1 MKLLH
6 TSDWHVGKGLKGIS
20 RTEEH
25 REVLSEVIRIAKAE
39 QVDMAIV
46 AGDLFDSSAPTPEAS
61 AVVFEALLA
70 LRDTGATVVAIAGNH
85 DHPGQFEALRPLM
98 AAAGITIL
106 GRAHRPED
114 GGVVEVVTQAGETV
128 RLALLP
134 FCSQRHIVKAAQL
147 MAQDAAENAATYDAR
162 MRALLDSLTASFG
175 PGTVNVVVAHC
186 TIVGGRTGG
195 GEREAPTIFDYWV
208 DATAFPASVHYV
220 ALGHLHRT
228 QRLPGACPIWYSG
241 SPLQVDFG
249 ETEETKNVLVI
260 EATATTPAT
269 VRQIP
274 LTTGRRLR
282 TVTGT
287 LQQLRHLAGTTGN
300 DVLRVFVN
308 EPARAGLADEVREI
322 LPLAVEVRVATALT
336 DADNGDRP
344 AVARH
349 ARSPHELFKDFLGSR
364 GVSDERVERL
374 FAELLDEQTTADN
387 AELGAR

>member
-1 MKLLH
+1 
-6 TSDWHVGKGLKGIS
+6 
-20 RTEEH
+20 
-25 REVLSEVIRIAKAE
+25 
-39 QVDMAIV
+39 
-46 AGDLFDSSAPTPEAS
+46 
-61 AVVFEALLA
+61 
-70 LRDTGATVVAIAGNH
+70 
-85 DHPGQFEALRPLM
+85 
-98 AAAGITIL
+98 
-106 GRAHRPED
+106 
-114 GGVVEVVTQAGETV
+114 
-128 RLALLP
+128 LLP
-134 FCSQRHIVKAAQL
+134 FCSQRHIVKAAHL

-162 MRALLDSLTASFG
+162 MRALVDSLTTSFG

-195 GEREAPTIFDYWV
+195 GEREAQTIFDYWV

-249 ETEETKNVLVI
+249 ETEEDKNVLVV

-287 LQQLRHLAGTTGN
+287 LQQLHHLAGTTGN

-322 LPLAVEVRVATALT
+322 LPLAVEVRVASALT

-387 AELGAR
+387 AELGAG

>member
-6 TSDWHVGKGLKGIS
+6 TSDWHVGKTLRGTS

-25 REVLSEVIRIAKAE
+25 REVLGEVVRVAE
-39 QVDMAIV
+39 AEEVDLVLV
-46 AGDLFDSSAPTPEAS
+46 AGDLFDSAAPAPEAA

-70 LRDTGATVVAIAGNH
+70 LHRTGATVVAIAGNH
-85 DHPGQFEALRPLM
+85 DHPGQFEALRPVM
-98 AAAGITIL
+98 AAAGITML
-106 GRAHRPED
+106 GRTHRPED
-114 GGVVEVVTQAGETV
+114 GGVVDVATKTGETA

-134 FCSQRHIVKAAQL
+134 FCSQRHMVKAAHL

-162 MRALLDSLTASFG
+162 MRALVASLTSSFG
-175 PGTVNVVVAHC
+175 PGTVNVVVAHG
-186 TIVGGRTGG
+186 TIVGGKTGG
-195 GEREAPTIFDYWV
+195 GEREVQTIFDYWV
-208 DATAFPASVHYV
+208 DATAFPPSAHYV

-228 QRLPGACPIWYSG
+228 QQLPGACPIWYSG

-249 ETEETKNVLVI
+249 ETEEVKNVLVV
-260 EATATTPAT
+260 EATPTTPAS
-269 VRQIP
+269 VHRIP

-287 LQQLRHLAGTTGN
+287 FQQLRRLAGTTGD
-300 DVLRVFVN
+300 DVLRVLVD

-322 LPLAVEVRVATALT
+322 LPLAVEVRVATALA
-336 DADNGDRP
+336 DASNRDRP
-344 AVARH
+344 ATARG

-374 FAELLDEQTTADN
+374 FVELLDEQTAADS
-387 AELGAR
+387 ADLGAG